1 MQKILL
7 LFFYL
12 QVFLCIPVKS
22 LDATD
27 STISTVINT
36 PILEENPQS
45 KYNGWTLIH
54 YICADRITELIRL
67 IVEKDLEVNNNDPDQ
82 CSFNI
87 QDKAGNTPLHL
98 LCLIYRPS
106 YYDNKNTIESVD
118 NPVLQ
123 QIMYLV
129 GNGARFDIKNLTGKT
144 PDELTDS
151 ILIHNVLLQYKY
163 CHQETFTELSGK
175 IPIPFYRRAINNTNS
190 MFAGPMFGRRGS
202 SRATVSSAFGQPG
215 SSRATVS
222 SASNLTKTELDRA
235 WKALLSAKSNDSKK
249 WTLLHFL
256 CAGNRLGAIKFLVE
270 KGANVELTAYEREY
284 SNSGFDRYSANAISF
299 AVLPFHLLF
308 LSLSEKFRLLPNASI
323 TDIEEKRKKEEE
335 KRKEMVRKVEEI
347 AEYLF
352 RHGTKTVQEIVS
364 MYPIC
369 KKSDLLYRLYK
380 EEKHEAAQ

>member
-36 PILEENPQS
+36 PILKENPQS
-45 KYNGWTLIH
+45 QYNGWTLIH
-54 YICADRITELIRL
+54 YICADKITELIQL

-106 YYDNKNTIESVD
+106 YYDNKERVN

-163 CHQETFTELSGK
+163 CPQETLIQLLGK
-175 IPIPFYRRAINNTNS
+175 IPIPFHGATINNTGTRINNTNS
-190 MFAGPMFGRRGS
+190 MLAGAM
-202 SRATVSSAFGQPG
+202 FGQPG
-215 SSRATVS
+215 SSRATFS

-270 KGANVELTAYEREY
+270 KGANVELTIARQGSTGSYFQKPFNY
-284 SNSGFDRYSANAISF
+284 SNSTPYRPTPIRYGSEA
-299 AVLPFHLLF
+299 LPFHLLF
-308 LSLSEKFRLLPNASI
+308 EFNIIRS
-323 TDIEEKRKKEEE
+323 D
-335 KRKEMVRKVEEI
+335 KEMVRKVEEI

-364 MYPIC
+364 MYPPIC
-369 KKSDLLYRLYK
+369 TESDLLYRLYK